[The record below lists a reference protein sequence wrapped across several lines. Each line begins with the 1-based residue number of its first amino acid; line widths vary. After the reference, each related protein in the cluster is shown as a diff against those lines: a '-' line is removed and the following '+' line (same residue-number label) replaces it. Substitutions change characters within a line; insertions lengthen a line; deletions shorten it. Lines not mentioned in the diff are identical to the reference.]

1 MAFRFA
7 KPASCAECGS
17 DPVHHGAV
25 YTTILIDGLMRPFF
39 ASGTAFSNVFSGM
52 VGKLENVFIPA
63 LLDFCGRRGWGSYLD
78 EPDDETLLLAKV
90 LWEEAR
96 TRGIRMREFRLF
108 HLPRNL
114 FVAELPGGKRISF
127 EGIPLPASDGRR
139 VWWLDDKA
147 VMKRKFRKLGFPIA
161 RGGAAFRRAAALR
174 LFHSI
179 TPPAIVKPHAGS
191 ASRHTTLHISDE
203 TELLRAFGVSK
214 QVAPFAVVEEELVGP
229 VFRATLVDGV
239 LVASLR
245 RDQPHVIGDGR
256 CTITELVAQANEHP
270 ARGGPYFSTMKLDD
284 AALKELSWQD
294 STPDSVPE
302 KDQRVTLHQKVNWS
316 LGGTT
321 TDVTDAVHP
330 DNRRLFEDIAKALRA
345 PIVGIDFIIGD
356 IARSWKEQKR
366 CGVIECNSMPFFDN
380 HHLPFEGEP
389 RNVAGKIWEM
399 TLADC

>member
-1 MAFRFA
+1 MRKRPRAPR
-7 KPASCAECGS
+7 SRL
-17 DPVHHGAV
+17 
-25 YTTILIDGLMRPFF
+25 TTILMDGLMRPFF
-39 ASGTAFSNVFSGM
+39 ASGTALSNALSRPL
-52 VGKLENVFIPA
+52 GKLKNILIPA
-63 LLDFCGRRGWGSYLD
+63 LLDFCGRRGWGRYLD

-90 LWEEAR
+90 LWEEAQG
-96 TRGIRMREFRLF
+96 RGIRMREFRLF

-114 FVAELPGGKRISF
+114 FVAKLPDGTRISF

-161 RGGAAFRRAAALR
+161 EGGAAFGRAGALR

-191 ASRHTTLHISDE
+191 ASRHTTLHINDE
-203 TELLRAFGVSK
+203 TELLRAFNVSK

-229 VFRATLVDGV
+229 VFRATLVDGE

-245 RDQPHVIGDGR
+245 RDQPHIVRDGR
-256 CTITELVAQANEHP
+256 RTIAELVAQANEHP

-294 STPDSVPE
+294 FTPDSVPE
-302 KDQRVTLHQKVNWS
+302 HGQCVTLHQKVNWS

-321 TDVTDAVHP
+321 TDVTDEVHL
-330 DNRRLFEDIAKALRA
+330 DNRKLVEDVAKPLRA

-356 IARSWKEQKR
+356 ITCSWKEQDR

-380 HHLPFEGEP
+380 HHVPFEGEP

-399 TLADC
+399 TLADY